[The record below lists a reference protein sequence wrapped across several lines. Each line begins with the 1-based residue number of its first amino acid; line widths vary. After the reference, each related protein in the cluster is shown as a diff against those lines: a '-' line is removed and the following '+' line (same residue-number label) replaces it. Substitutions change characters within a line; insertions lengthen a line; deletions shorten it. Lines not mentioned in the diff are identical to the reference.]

1 MEYQPSS
8 PVDSP
13 PHSPIFPA
21 KVLMNTIPD
30 ACLEEGL
37 PEVDPDLRRCRYGN
51 VMYRTWWA
59 HPQSECWRF
68 HEEQTSLPTNRLEID
83 PPIIFEYPGDRRKVY
98 RAQLEDHYG
107 RFEANWPRRGTR
119 VAYEPTTFA
128 DFRHNDES
136 VEKSADDEDK
146 PADGPPNDQGKTV
159 EKPTSGTRKFRMA
172 IVRKKVKK
180 LDRPEGATDTDTD
193 TGKVDGT
200 DKAPP
205 TPLKDKDIDRPLQ
218 GWRSLAMPV
227 IKERAA
233 TPAVSAEPVPAAPA
247 TQTPATGGPNKSTVT
262 PEKPE
267 EPSSDSM

>member
-205 TPLKDKDIDRPLQ
+205 TPL